1 MLTREISNK
10 PFQIDALDGLRGF
23 AALLVVFS
31 HTSNEGMHIIPFL
44 DFRGTGKCGVYLFF
58 LLSSFLLSIPLLHK
72 HDKLFTAPVLG
83 NYWLRRFLRIYPL
96 YTAYLLAALVSTWM
110 IAKYL
115 GIPNTGVPYVIRPDE
130 FWRNFLLLETK
141 GVTWSIAVEFKFY
154 FILPFLVLIFH
165 KARSVGIAVATLAW
179 LITVAIC
186 MWIWPQSE
194 VGKNDVRLGYYM
206 PIFLAGTYL
215 AIVHLEMVSNPD
227 GKFATRI
234 RKACAILAPLSAV
247 ALIIV
252 APTIMDTLTGSRQI
266 SSYYQ
271 KNFAFH
277 AVCWSLIVMGAIHH
291 VGWIQR
297 FFNLRFLRSCGALS
311 FSLYLFHMPLISML
325 KRTDWNS
332 TLCGWIVLIVTLIT
346 SFISFRILEQPMS
359 RIKWPARKNN
369 KAV

>member
-31 HTSNEGMHIIPFL
+31 HTSNVGMHIIPFL

-96 YTAYLLAALVSTWM
+96 YTVYLLAALVSTW
-110 IAKYL
+110 IL
-115 GIPNTGVPYVIRPDE
+115 GRFIGIPNTGIPYVIRPEE
-130 FWRNFLLLETK
+130 FLKNFLLLETK

-154 FILPFLVLIFH
+154 FILPLLILVFQ
-165 KARSVGIAVATLAW
+165 KFRTFGTAAVTMLW
-179 LITVAIC
+179 LFTVAFC

-206 PIFLAGTYL
+206 PVFLAGTYL
-215 AIVHLEMVSNPD
+215 AIIHLEMISKPESSL
-227 GKFATRI
+227 ATRI
-234 RKACAILAPLSAV
+234 RKASAILAPMAAL
-247 ALIIV
+247 ALIVV
-252 APTIMDTLTGSRQI
+252 APAIMDTLTGSRKI
-266 SSYYQ
+266 SAHFQ
-271 KNFAFH
+271 KNFVFH
-277 AVCWSLIVMGAIHH
+277 AVCWSLVVMGAVHH
-291 VGWIQR
+291 SGWIQR

-311 FSLYLFHMPLISML
+311 FSMYLFHMPVISML
-325 KRTDWNS
+325 KRTDWDRN
-332 TLCGWIVLIVTLIT
+332 LCGWIVLVASLIT
-346 SFISFRILEQPMS
+346 SYISFRFLEKPMS
-359 RIKWPARKNN
+359 RIKWPARRFAKP
-369 KAV
+369 A